1 MLCLPEDNMS
11 FADLG
16 FPVLV
21 VGKLYFFK
29 KLGFAL
35 KLLMIL

>member
-1 MLCLPEDNMS
+1 MCLPEDNKS

-21 VGKLYFFK
+21 VGKLYF
-29 KLGFAL
+29 LINL
-35 KLLMIL
+35 TLHLNYL